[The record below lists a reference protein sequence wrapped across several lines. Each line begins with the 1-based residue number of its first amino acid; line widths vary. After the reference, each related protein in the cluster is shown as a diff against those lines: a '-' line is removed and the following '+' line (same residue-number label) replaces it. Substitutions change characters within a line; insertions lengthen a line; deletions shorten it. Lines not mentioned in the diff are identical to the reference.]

1 MVMIVKDSNIMP
13 NLESVSKTKIRG
25 VLALLKHGELL
36 TTQSEYGE
44 PVRLSL
50 ASGIESFQSLRERH
64 DSFLKSYMIDHHL
77 FIPSPLRSELL
88 WQGDEASRL
97 FKLETMNSLV
107 LKVKLFFRSKEEYRA
122 NALDSSELSGIENT
136 MLNSSTSAAAT
147 SNMGDGNGSYKHISP
162 SSNGGGTQQQQTQ
175 QQGYGYTAGRTG
187 SGGRLGGSSGQ
198 IRGGVAGAGG
208 RAGHSPYSNP
218 GRYGAPPYPYSTGA
232 ASGGVSG
239 YGAGGYPPN
248 TRPGSGG
255 YGNNYHTRAQQ
266 QQQQRYSNAQ
276 ASYPGSNEDY
286 AEMMKDDWSA
296 AKTSTTT
303 AASAGGGSNN
313 GRTQRSIPSSAR
325 PYLSSQALSFEPSA
339 AGNPYHTSRPA
350 PEQQHYGLMT
360 DSLNVSEDFFQNNSV
375 QNDHHRSSSSAGSNP
390 DPKIAAKRQTMFSS
404 LSKLAEETAGPAPG
418 SFDPMSW
425 LSQTAP
431 PPSTAPS
438 MANSRVMPWE
448 NATSQ
453 NNSVSLE
460 SASFFSPAPSN
471 MASSLEDS
479 EPIDFGALNMH
490 VPPFPPS
497 DTHHSTQLSAY
508 GSSGSNADSLDLSL
522 SFDNHTAVA
531 KDASAIQYSLPSADP
546 FPVPAGAVV
555 SSAAT
560 ADASVPLDVSTVST
574 DTAMVAAVA
583 VVSESPI
590 ATTDTA
596 ATETVLSTATLH
608 SSTNTDQENSNTA

>member
-122 NALDSSELSGIENT
+122 NALDNSELSGIENT
-136 MLNSSTSAAAT
+136 MLNSSTSAAT
-147 SNMGDGNGSYKHISP
+147 SSNMGDGSGSYKHISP
-162 SSNGGGTQQQQTQ
+162 TSNGSGTQQQQAQ
-175 QQGYGYTAGRTG
+175 QQGYGYPAGRTG
-187 SGGRLGGSSGQ
+187 SGGRLGGASGQ

-208 RAGHSPYSNP
+208 RAVHGPYSNP

-239 YGAGGYPPN
+239 YGPGGYPPN

-255 YGNNYHTRAQQ
+255 YGNNYPTRAQQ
-266 QQQQRYSNAQ
+266 QQQQRYSSAQ
-276 ASYPGSNEDY
+276 ASYPGSNEEY

-296 AKTSTTT
+296 AKTGTT

-313 GRTQRSIPSSAR
+313 GRTERSIPSSAR

-339 AGNPYHTSRPA
+339 AGNPYHSSRPA
-350 PEQQHYGLMT
+350 PEQQHYGLIA
-360 DSLNVSEDFFQNNSV
+360 DSLNVRDDFFQSNSV
-375 QNDHHRSSSSAGSNP
+375 QHDHHRSSSAGSNP

-404 LSKLAEETAGPAPG
+404 LSKLAEETTGPAPG

-479 EPIDFGALNMH
+479 EPIDFGTLSMH

-497 DTHHSTQLSAY
+497 DTHYSAQLSSY

-531 KDASAIQYSLPSADP
+531 KDASAVQYSLSSADP
-546 FPVPAGAVV
+546 FPAPAAAAVV
-555 SSAAT
+555 SSAASD
-560 ADASVPLDVSTVST
+560 DASVPLDASTVST

-590 ATTDTA
+590 ATT
-596 ATETVLSTATLH
+596 ETVLATATLH
-608 SSTNTDQENSNTA
+608 SSTNTDNSNTA